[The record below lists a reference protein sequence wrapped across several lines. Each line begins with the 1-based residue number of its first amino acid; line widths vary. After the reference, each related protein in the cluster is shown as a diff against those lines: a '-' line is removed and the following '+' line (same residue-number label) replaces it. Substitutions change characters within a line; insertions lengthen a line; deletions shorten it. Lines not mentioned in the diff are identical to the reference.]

1 MRKRE
6 RERGREGRRGK
17 KEKKKER
24 REGRKRL
31 ALFPGISPTNWF
43 RPVGRGVLQSKDHV
57 ITQCEQTDGVSLT
70 KCKAAFHHLCR
81 VSVTQAI

>member
-1 MRKRE
+1 MEGNIRE
-6 RERGREGRRGK
+6 QDFFK
-17 KEKKKER
+17 KKKEGK
-24 REGRKRL
+24 EGRKSL

-43 RPVGRGVLQSKDHV
+43 RPVGRGVLRSKDHV